1 VGIMGH
7 YIDSLPERARDRVIE
22 AQQWC
27 VASVVGPGGARC
39 LVGHAEDWHAV
50 SAEGA
55 WRRWMEG
62 EVGGDDLAGVE
73 QVELLCRPELFAF
86 RRAIPADLT
95 SYRERLLRWGASS
108 EGRIGARF
116 DRLCARHGVRQAV
129 RLVKARA
136 GKAISYQLSAIG
148 RHNTGPASEW
158 VPTPCTFCGS

>member
-1 VGIMGH
+1 MGIMGR
-7 YIDSLPERARDRVIE
+7 YIDSLPEHARDRLIE

-55 WRRWMEG
+55 WRRWMDG
-62 EVGGDDLAGVE
+62 ENGGAHDLAGAG
-73 QVELLCRPELFAF
+73 QVEMLCRPELFAF
-86 RRAIPADLT
+86 RRAVPDDLPA
-95 SYRERLLRWGASS
+95 YRERLLRWGASS

-116 DRLCARHGVRQAV
+116 DRLCARRGVRQAV

-136 GKAISYQLSAIG
+136 GGELPAARYQL
-148 RHNTGPASEW
+148 PAMA
-158 VPTPCTFCGS
+158 GSGTR